1 MAMET
6 VDPDDLTARARIRD
20 AALREFGEKGYDG
33 ATIRGIADRAGVSSG
48 LLRHHFGSKHEL
60 REACDEYLVKTMRA
74 INEQVRSNVEHGDV
88 HYVSARIPI
97 GQYQGYITRALVEG
111 SAGQLFDEMVAMTQE
126 WLAAADQHRV
136 VPAEVDL
143 KSRATVITAM
153 ALAVPLLQ
161 QHVSRGLGV
170 DVDSPEGDLKMAATL
185 VDVYANPLLTAE
197 QATSA
202 QEDLARRMGSHS

>member
-33 ATIRGIADRAGVSSG
+33 ATIRGIAGRAGVSSG
-48 LLRHHFGSKHEL
+48 LLRHHFGSKQEL

-74 INEQVRSNVEHGDV
+74 INEQVRSNVERGDV
-88 HYVSARIPI
+88 HYVSARIPV
-97 GQYQGYITRALVEG
+97 GQYQEYVTRALVEG
-111 SAGQLFDEMVAMTQE
+111 SAGQLFDEMVAMTQD
-126 WLAAADQHRV
+126 WLAAADQHRA

-170 DVDSPEGDLKMAATL
+170 DVGSPEGDLKMAATL

-197 QATSA
+197 QAKSA

>member
-33 ATIRGIADRAGVSSG
+33 ATIRGIAGRAGVSSG
-48 LLRHHFGSKHEL
+48 LLRHHFGSKQEL
-60 REACDEYLVKTMRA
+60 REACDEYLVKAMRT
-74 INEQVRSNVEHGDV
+74 INEQVRSNVERGDV
-88 HYVSARIPI
+88 HYVSARVPV
-97 GQYQGYITRALVEG
+97 GQYQEYVTRALVEG
-111 SAGQLFDEMVAMTQE
+111 SAGQLFDEMVAMTQD
-126 WLAAADQHRV
+126 WLAAADQHRA

-170 DVDSPEGDLKMAATL
+170 DVGSPEGDLKMAATL

-197 QATSA
+197 QAKSA